1 MRFIS
6 SRLETRT
13 KESIRYASIRVD
25 KTQECVMKVK
35 EINRNF
41 LKYEVFFYS
50 PYLYGRIMKIAI
62 LTDYNF

>member
-50 PYLYGRIMKIAI
+50 PYFYMEE
-62 LTDYNF
+62 